1 MFAQSPEWSRFRD
14 FGATFVVVVGML
26 TGPGESRAAMPN
38 HPLEEKFW
46 RKKTVEPDPEE
57 LPVVDYNFPYPV
69 NPIGWSD
76 YNGTLSIWVNGD
88 WKVNLGGG
96 ETLPLRFKFSS
107 DQDRI
112 EDGLLGE
119 GWWIPLLES
128 RVLLRYD
135 GSVRI
140 TALGGESYYYYHHRD
155 RPGTLRS
162 RNRQWNATG
171 KIEGLLEVTGPGG
184 WSYRYDRGRI
194 VRAISPGGREVRWL
208 YDENDRVEALTDRE
222 GKSLLEVC
230 REGSGGVRSIRLAGG
245 VAIEVRD
252 GFIPDFPGN
261 GSGTSFSGLSR
272 CARALVEIG
281 PDGRFSRRFELQ
293 VSAVGQDNL
302 RAVYLNTGSNGVRER
317 TRLEWESVGGKRL
330 LSDNDSTYR
339 FDRWIDGVGHR
350 SGAILRRFGEE
361 ECEYYHYDP
370 QNRIDIRIRRDGSV
384 YERSYHRRSGPTY
397 MKLSRVREGRFA
409 GGKVSFH
416 RERVYHYDEFGNS
429 IEPDRNR
436 FPRR

>member
-1 MFAQSPEWSRFRD
+1 MVNQSPEWSRFRH
-14 FGATFVVVVGML
+14 FGAILAVIIGMPA
-26 TGPGESRAAMPN
+26 GPGDSRAAMPP

-46 RKKTVEPDPEE
+46 RKKTPKPDPEE
-57 LPVVDYNFPYPV
+57 LPAVDYKFPYPV
-69 NPIGWSD
+69 NPMGWSD

-88 WKVNLGGG
+88 WKVPLGGG

-162 RNRQWNATG
+162 RNRQWNAVG

-184 WSYRYDRGRI
+184 WSYHYERGRI
-194 VRAISPGGREVRWL
+194 VRALSPGGRAVRWI
-208 YDENDRVEALTDRE
+208 YDENDRVEALVDRE
-222 GKSLLEVC
+222 GKVLLEVC
-230 REGSGGVRSIRLAGG
+230 SDGSGGIRSFRLAGG
-245 VAIEVRD
+245 VVIEVK
-252 GFIPDFPGN
+252 GGSIPDLPGNESGTIFPG
-261 GSGTSFSGLSR
+261 LLR
-272 CARALVEIG
+272 CARALVEVG
-281 PDGRFSRRFELQ
+281 PDGRIARRFELMI
-293 VSAVGQDNL
+293 SAVGQDTL
-302 RAVYLNTGSNGVRER
+302 RAVYLSTGPNGVRER

-339 FDRWIDGVGHR
+339 FDRWIDGIGYR

-370 QNRIDIRIRRDGSV
+370 QNRVDIRIRRDGSV

-397 MKLSRVREGRFA
+397 MKLSRVREGKFA
-409 GGKVSFH
+409 GGKVNFH
-416 RERVYHYDEFGNS
+416 RERLYHYDEFGNS
-429 IEPDRNR
+429 IQPDRNR